1 LFCNCSVAIF
11 SAMSLL
17 NDSSS
22 AYILLKTCKGRIA
35 LRKGRFEQVEVE
47 PGCIFELDNSE
58 HCSVGSQKMNL
69 TLKSLDVRGLFIEC
83 PSYYVDAMAKRHAC
97 LLLACSDFQERLKLY
112 SDSEQLEKLLRAKA
126 GEHVRVAMN
135 DGTYIAAIVH
145 SVKPIKL
152 DSPAVYF
159 EVEPEGSL
167 NGTAFPCNRFFVS
180 FDRISVPER
189 VMHTPPA
196 AVSVMTHPVQPHR
209 ENNSVRSAD
218 LELEF
223 AELSTTKGFGN
234 LDSGHVAHY
243 TPCLCSNDLAVLIGK
258 PKGIQGHSN
267 SCYMDA
273 ALFSMFSCCNAF
285 DSYLLHCRKDMDVKR
300 KHVVDVLRCDIVYP
314 LRKYQYVRADRV
326 MEFRRLITEIA
337 PDMKGFMEEEKDVEE
352 FLNLLFGR
360 ICQVEPDIKL
370 SSYLFQLICSDQQP
384 SSQSCKTVVSVQQ
397 LLEQSFFDLNI
408 LLKRIPTRFILQILR
423 YGKERLYRDPH
434 VCWKC
439 SSLADLQCL
448 ECYLTETHWLNE
460 TFFCFNCFRE
470 FIRWFKKYKSYYSA
484 RDFMRSSCLMS
495 VSTNA
500 LSSLFDCPSSP
511 RPIVSWL
518 GVPACQSKARY
529 RQTNWYAFS
538 RNLSYATSTSY
549 AALRDVPIFR
559 KNFFITRS
567 CCEESQYFNKELKIE
582 QTCSSCSSIEKYLRM
597 LRLGGCMNNGKIVP
611 KPPTSTSL
619 LQSNES
625 SYLFQLICSDQQPS
639 SQSCKTVV
647 SVQQLLEQS
656 FFDLNILLKRIPTR
670 FILQIPR
677 YGKERLYRGVL
688 PSLQLDIS
696 SILLCHPHVCWKCS
710 SLADLQCLECYLTE
724 THWLNETFFCFNC
737 FR

>member
-58 HCSVGSQKMNL
+58 HCSVGSQKVNL

-337 PDMKGFMEEEKDVEE
+337 PDNERIHGAGERYLMKVA
-352 FLNLLFGR
+352 
-360 ICQVEPDIKL
+360 I
-370 SSYLFQLICSDQQP
+370 Y
-384 SSQSCKTVVSVQQ
+384 
-397 LLEQSFFDLNI
+397 
-408 LLKRIPTRFILQILR
+408 
-423 YGKERLYRDPH
+423 
-434 VCWKC
+434 
-439 SSLADLQCL
+439 SSL
-448 ECYLTETHWLNE
+448 
-460 TFFCFNCFRE
+460 
-470 FIRWFKKYKSYYSA
+470 SA
-484 RDFMRSSCLMS
+484 
-495 VSTNA
+495 
-500 LSSLFDCPSSP
+500 
-511 RPIVSWL
+511 
-518 GVPACQSKARY
+518 
-529 RQTNWYAFS
+529 
-538 RNLSYATSTSY
+538 
-549 AALRDVPIFR
+549 
-559 KNFFITRS
+559 
-567 CCEESQYFNKELKIE
+567 
-582 QTCSSCSSIEKYLRM
+582 
-597 LRLGGCMNNGKIVP
+597 
-611 KPPTSTSL
+611 
-619 LQSNES
+619 
-625 SYLFQLICSDQQPS
+625 
-639 SQSCKTVV
+639 
-647 SVQQLLEQS
+647 
-656 FFDLNILLKRIPTR
+656 IPTR

-737 FR
+737 FREFHCALKSEQDHAVVTLPSIDVRSPPSPVILQLAAVLCIESSHYVSFVRVGDRPESDWIFFDSMADREGEETGHNVPEVRLFSDFSRWLSPENVDQLHSSTIDSNVSAPFERLITDCYLCFYYWPDGLLYS

>member
-58 HCSVGSQKMNL
+58 HCSVGSQKVNL

-337 PDMKGFMEEEKDVEE
+337 PDNE
-352 FLNLLFGR
+352 R
-360 ICQVEPDIKL
+360 IH
-370 SSYLFQLICSDQQP
+370 
-384 SSQSCKTVVSVQQ
+384 
-397 LLEQSFFDLNI
+397 
-408 LLKRIPTRFILQILR
+408 
-423 YGKERLYRDPH
+423 GAGER
-434 VCWKC
+434 
-439 SSLADLQCL
+439 
-448 ECYLTETHWLNE
+448 
-460 TFFCFNCFRE
+460 
-470 FIRWFKKYKSYYSA
+470 
-484 RDFMRSSCLMS
+484 
-495 VSTNA
+495 
-500 LSSLFDCPSSP
+500 
-511 RPIVSWL
+511 
-518 GVPACQSKARY
+518 
-529 RQTNWYAFS
+529 
-538 RNLSYATSTSY
+538 
-549 AALRDVPIFR
+549 
-559 KNFFITRS
+559 
-567 CCEESQYFNKELKIE
+567 
-582 QTCSSCSSIEKYLRM
+582 
-597 LRLGGCMNNGKIVP
+597 
-611 KPPTSTSL
+611 
-619 LQSNES
+619 
-625 SYLFQLICSDQQPS
+625 
-639 SQSCKTVV
+639 
-647 SVQQLLEQS
+647 
-656 FFDLNILLKRIPTR
+656 
-670 FILQIPR
+670 
-677 YGKERLYRGVL
+677 
-688 PSLQLDIS
+688 
-696 SILLCHPHVCWKCS
+696 
-710 SLADLQCLECYLTE
+710 
-724 THWLNETFFCFNC
+724 
-737 FR
+737 

>member
-1 LFCNCSVAIF
+1 LFYNCSVAVF
-11 SAMSLL
+11 SAMSPL

-22 AYILLKTCKGRIA
+22 AYILLRTCKGRIA

-209 ENNSVRSAD
+209 ENNRVRSAD

-243 TPCLCSNDLAVLIGK
+243 MPCLCSNDLAVLVGK

-370 SSYLFQLICSDQQP
+370 SS
-384 SSQSCKTVVSVQQ
+384 
-397 LLEQSFFDLNI
+397 
-408 LLKRIPTRFILQILR
+408 
-423 YGKERLYRDPH
+423 
-434 VCWKC
+434 
-439 SSLADLQCL
+439 
-448 ECYLTETHWLNE
+448 
-460 TFFCFNCFRE
+460 
-470 FIRWFKKYKSYYSA
+470 
-484 RDFMRSSCLMS
+484 
-495 VSTNA
+495 
-500 LSSLFDCPSSP
+500 
-511 RPIVSWL
+511 
-518 GVPACQSKARY
+518 
-529 RQTNWYAFS
+529 
-538 RNLSYATSTSY
+538 
-549 AALRDVPIFR
+549 
-559 KNFFITRS
+559 
-567 CCEESQYFNKELKIE
+567 
-582 QTCSSCSSIEKYLRM
+582 
-597 LRLGGCMNNGKIVP
+597 
-611 KPPTSTSL
+611 
-619 LQSNES
+619 NES

-724 THWLNETFFCFNC
+724 THWLNETIFLLQLLSRVSLEQDHAVVTLPSIDVRSPPSPVILQLAAVLCIESSHYVSFVRVGDRPESDWIFFDSMADREGEETGHNIPEVRLCPDFSRWLSPENVDQLHRSTIDSNVSAPFERLITDCYLCFYYWPDARDFTRSSCLMSVSTNGLSSLFDSPC
-737 FR
+737 SPRFSAYSLRTC

>member
-58 HCSVGSQKMNL
+58 HCSVGSQKVNL

-337 PDMKGFMEEEKDVEE
+337 PDNERIHGAGERCRRISQF
-352 FLNLLFGR
+352 NLW
-360 ICQVEPDIKL
+360 
-370 SSYLFQLICSDQQP
+370 S
-384 SSQSCKTVVSVQQ
+384 
-397 LLEQSFFDLNI
+397 
-408 LLKRIPTRFILQILR
+408 
-423 YGKERLYRDPH
+423 
-434 VCWKC
+434 
-439 SSLADLQCL
+439 
-448 ECYLTETHWLNE
+448 
-460 TFFCFNCFRE
+460 
-470 FIRWFKKYKSYYSA
+470 
-484 RDFMRSSCLMS
+484 
-495 VSTNA
+495 
-500 LSSLFDCPSSP
+500 
-511 RPIVSWL
+511 
-518 GVPACQSKARY
+518 
-529 RQTNWYAFS
+529 
-538 RNLSYATSTSY
+538 
-549 AALRDVPIFR
+549 
-559 KNFFITRS
+559 
-567 CCEESQYFNKELKIE
+567 
-582 QTCSSCSSIEKYLRM
+582 
-597 LRLGGCMNNGKIVP
+597 
-611 KPPTSTSL
+611 
-619 LQSNES
+619 SNES

-639 SQSCKTVV
+639 SQSCKTV
-647 SVQQLLEQS
+647 
-656 FFDLNILLKRIPTR
+656 IPTR

-737 FR
+737 FREFHCALKSEQDHAVVTLPSIDVRSPPSPVILQLAAVLCIESSHYVSFVRVGDRPESDWIFFDSMADREGEETGHNVPEVRLFSDFSRWLSPENVDQLHSSTIDSNVSAPFERLITDCYLCFYYWPDGLLYS